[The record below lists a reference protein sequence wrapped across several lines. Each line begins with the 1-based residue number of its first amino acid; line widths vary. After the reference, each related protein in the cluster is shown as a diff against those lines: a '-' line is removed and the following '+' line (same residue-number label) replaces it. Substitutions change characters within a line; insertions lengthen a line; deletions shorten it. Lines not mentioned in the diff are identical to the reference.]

1 MLRHITVT
9 RKTSDEDVLLL
20 SFEVCDGVSVFVS
33 EAYAQFDWET
43 TSAQKLRTFGH
54 QLHGGLFD
62 LEAGDGGPEYASGA
76 FRARFH
82 FFKPTKLLVSVE
94 QQGDYFAFKNTA
106 VAPEAR
112 MFLRT
117 EPALLDRFIEALP
130 RLDASDGGEAVLEC
144 IPLDA

>member
-1 MLRHITVT
+1 MLRHIRVT
-9 RKTSDEDVLLL
+9 RKSSDEDVLLL
-20 SFEVCDGVSVFVS
+20 SVEVCDGVSVFVS
-33 EAYAQFDWET
+33 EAYAQLDWGT
-43 TSAQKLRTFGH
+43 TSAQKLRTFGR

-94 QQGDYFAFKNTA
+94 QQGDYFAFKNTT